1 MQEKR
6 ICILGS
12 TGSIGTQALDVIE
25 KTDGLSVCG
34 LAAGRQSKLLAQQ
47 AEQFNVGHLACGDPE
62 FHRHVRSG
70 KPTIH
75 QGENA
80 LCDLIRASKPD
91 MVLTAVVGAMG
102 IQPTLTAIDVGA
114 TLAIANKETL
124 VAAGSI
130 VMPAARAAGVE
141 ILPVDSEHA
150 GVFQCL
156 TSGTAREIHRVTI
169 TSSGGAL
176 RDWSDQDALSAT
188 VEQALNHPNWDMG
201 PKVTIDSATLMN
213 KALEMI
219 EAHWLFDLPS
229 DKIDALIHPQ
239 SIIHAMVEYCDG
251 SVIAQLAEPD
261 MRLPIAY
268 AMHYP
273 NRPAYRPAP
282 LKLADIARLDF
293 RAPQGRSLRP
303 IELARR
309 VIDAGGAAGAILNA
323 ANETA
328 VEYFI
333 DGQCP
338 FGAIVDTVETLVNT
352 ALASPLPSATLDDLL
367 AADQWARTQAK
378 EYLSRL

>member
-12 TGSIGTQALDVIE
+12 TGSIGTQALDVVE

-34 LAAGRQSKLLAQQ
+34 LAAGRQSELLAQQ
-47 AEQFNVGHLACGDPE
+47 AEQFNVAHLACGDPE
-62 FHRHVRSG
+62 FERHVQSG

-102 IQPTLTAIDVGA
+102 IQPTLTAIEVGA

-124 VAAGSI
+124 VAAGNI
-130 VMPAARAAGVE
+130 VVPAARAAGVE
-141 ILPVDSEHA
+141 IIPVDSEHA

-156 TSGTAREIHRVTI
+156 TSGTASEIHRVTI

-176 RDWSDQDALSAT
+176 RDWSDEDALSAT
-188 VEQALNHPNWDMG
+188 VEEALNHPNWDMG

-213 KALEMI
+213 KTLEMI

-273 NRPAYRPAP
+273 SRPAYRPAP

-293 RAPQGRSLRP
+293 RAPKGRSLRP

-333 DGQCP
+333 DGQCT
-338 FGAIVDTVETLVNT
+338 FGAIVDTVETLVDT
-352 ALASPLPSATLDDLL
+352 ALASPLPSATLEDLL
-367 AADQWARTQAK
+367 TADQWARTQAK
-378 EYLSRL
+378 EYLANL